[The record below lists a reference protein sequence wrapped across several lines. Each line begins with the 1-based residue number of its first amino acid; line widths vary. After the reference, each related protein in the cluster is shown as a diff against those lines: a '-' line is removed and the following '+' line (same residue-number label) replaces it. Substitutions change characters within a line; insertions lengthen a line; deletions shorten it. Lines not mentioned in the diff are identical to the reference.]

1 MPSNRRP
8 ADRLPPEAA
17 AAARA
22 RRLALGLLAA
32 SAAGLASAPL
42 LAQTGPYPNRP
53 IKLIVPLGAG
63 STADIVSR
71 YAGQELAKVLG
82 QSVVIE
88 NKPAAGGTVAMGDL
102 ARAAPD
108 GYTIGF
114 ASQGTLVFNQA
125 IYSKP
130 GYDSI
135 KDFRPIAF
143 VGGVSNVM
151 IVPPASTA
159 RAPADIVT
167 QAKAKPGQVTFSSGG
182 AGTSHHLSGVLFAR
196 QTATDLLHVPYKGA
210 PQGILA
216 VMSGEV
222 AMGFFNTPTVISQVK
237 DGKLRALGVTSLKRS
252 PLLPDVPTLDE
263 QGIKGYEV
271 NTWFGFVAPAGT
283 PDAVVDKLHQGFTRV
298 FASQEAK
305 DKLGPMGFDL
315 APPTSPAAFARIVA
329 DDLQHWVPV
338 VKASGAK
345 AD

>member
-1 MPSNRRP
+1 MQ
-8 ADRLPPEAA
+8 
-17 AAARA
+17 ARTTVFGQ
-22 RRLALGLLAA
+22 LALALATTALLAHG
-32 SAAGLASAPL
+32 AAW
-42 LAQTGPYPNRP
+42 AQPYPNKP
-53 IKLIVPLGAG
+53 IKLVVPLAAG

-71 YAGQELAKVLG
+71 FAGEQLG
-82 QSVVIE
+82 KALNTSVVIE
-88 NKPAAGGTVAMGDL
+88 NKPAAGGTVAMGDV

-125 IYSKP
+125 IYSKA
-130 GYDSI
+130 GYDSV
-135 KDFRPIAF
+135 KDFRPITF

-151 IVPPASTA
+151 VVPPASTA
-159 RAPADIVT
+159 KSPADVVAA
-167 QAKAKPGQVTFSSGG
+167 AKAKPGQLTFSSGG

-196 QTATDLLHVPYKGA
+196 DTGTELLHVPYKGA

-237 DGKLRALGVTSLKRS
+237 DGKLKALGVTSLKRS

-283 PDAVVDKLHQGFTRV
+283 PTDVVERLHQEFTRA
-298 FASQEAK
+298 FTSAEAK
-305 DKLGPMGFDL
+305 EKLGPLGFDL
-315 APPTSPAAFARIVA
+315 APPTPPAQFAKTIT
-329 DDLQHWVPV
+329 DDLARWVPI

>member
-1 MPSNRRP
+1 MQPTHTISRWWLWQLVG
-8 ADRLPPEAA
+8 ATA
-17 AAARA
+17 
-22 RRLALGLLAA
+22 LLAA
-32 SAAGLASAPL
+32 TGTASA
-42 LAQTGPYPNRP
+42 QPYPNRP
-53 IKLIVPLGAG
+53 IRLVVPLAAG

-71 YAGQELAKVLG
+71 FAGEQLGKALG
-82 QSVVIE
+82 QSVVID
-88 NKPAAGGTVAMGDL
+88 NKPAAGGTVAMGDV

-125 IYSKP
+125 IYSKA
-130 GYDSI
+130 GYDSL
-135 KDFRPIAF
+135 KDFRPVAF

-151 IVPPASTA
+151 IVPPMSAAQS
-159 RAPADIVT
+159 PADVVAA
-167 QAKAKPGQVTFSSGG
+167 AKAKPGDLTFSSGG

-196 QTATDLLHVPYKGA
+196 DTGTELLHVPYKGA

-222 AMGFFNTPTVISQVK
+222 AMGFFNTPTVIGQIK
-237 DGKLRALGVTSLKRS
+237 DGKLKALGVTSLKRS

-283 PDAVVDKLHQGFTRV
+283 PNDIVERLHQEFSRIFV
-298 FASQEAK
+298 SAEAR
-305 DKLGPMGFDL
+305 DKLGPLGFDL
-315 APPTSPAAFARIVA
+315 APAAPPAEFSKTIAADLAR
-329 DDLQHWVPV
+329 WVPI